1 MEPAGDK
8 IYEMK
13 YFHRLTQEQ
22 VEEAIKLT
30 TAALQKTCSRPYL
43 CGYFGALDKNFGCPF
58 LFREK
63 ERQNINNRC
72 RTCTCRKEKNE
83 FE

>member
-1 MEPAGDK
+1 
-8 IYEMK
+8 MK
-13 YFHRLTQEQ
+13 YFHHLTK
-22 VEEAIKLT
+22 EEAKEALSFPGKLF
-30 TAALQKTCSRPYL
+30 QKAFARPHL